1 MLAELRLFGAICEK
15 EIVKSFRIKKDRR
28 GLPALDATKGAWIG
42 LQMMESF
49 FMTPPYQ
56 ARGAA
61 DKLRLDMRTDKCPCF
76 CCLTVYPFAHCTIFP

>member
-1 MLAELRLFGAICEK
+1 MLAEPRLFGAIYVKGIREK
-15 EIVKSFRIKKDRR
+15 SRIKKVRR
-28 GLPALDATKGAWIG
+28 ELPALDATKGAWIG

-61 DKLRLDMRTDKCPCF
+61 DKLRLGMRTDKCPCF